1 MRLRFWGTRGSI
13 ATPGPTTLRYGG
25 NTSCVEVESDGG
37 ALIVL
42 DCGTGAAPLG
52 AALMQRGKALRGHLL
67 ISHSHWD
74 HIQGVPFFAPL
85 FVPGNEWDIYAPH
98 GFQQSIRETLAGQM
112 QHTYF
117 PVDLE
122 QLGATIRY
130 HDLTEGVFAIDDVTV
145 TARYLNHPALTLGY
159 RLESGGISIVYSCDH
174 EPHSRATAS
183 GAGEPEER
191 ARERAHVAFA
201 AGTDLVIHDA
211 QYRAT
216 EYAQKV
222 GWGHSTLEYAVAIAE
237 WAEAKALALTHHDP
251 RRGDDE
257 LDRDIEGVRARLKA
271 KGSALTVFAAA
282 EGQELEWQPR
292 PTTTTTATATTGEKP
307 GAKGA
312 AELAPAPQGTDR
324 PALLGVASAS
334 LYERLSRPLRADGIT
349 VLQAADKASVLA
361 LAASA
366 QPGLIVLDSDLPGDG
381 PGDGVAACRTLR
393 AGNLVSADIPIILVA
408 SHEPADT
415 TDCANDWL
423 IEPFSSIYARARM
436 RAWLMRTVC
445 RWKQPPQPSNEAQ
458 RLAAL
463 HALRILDTKPEE
475 RFDRLTRI
483 AAAAF
488 DAPISL
494 VTLVDKHR
502 QWFKSACGGNLAESP
517 RDVSFCAHAILED
530 QLLIVPD
537 TLDDPRFADNPAV
550 TGPQRIRFYAGC
562 PLKLDNG
569 AMIGTLCVA
578 DIRPRQPAAAHLAVL
593 KDLAQ
598 LVLRELQQPAS
609 VRSPLC

>member
-25 NTSCVEVESDGG
+25 NTSCVEVESSGG

-52 AALMQRGKALRGHLL
+52 ANLVQRGKARRGHLL

-85 FVPGNEWDIYAPH
+85 FVSGNEWDIYAPH
-98 GFQQSIRETLAGQM
+98 GFQHSIRETLAGQM

-145 TARYLNHPALTLGY
+145 TAHYLNHPALTLGY
-159 RLESGGISIVYSCDH
+159 RLESGGVSIVYSCDH
-174 EPHSRATAS
+174 EPHSRAMAS
-183 GAGEPEER
+183 GAGEPEEQ
-191 ARERAHVAFA
+191 ARERAHIAFA
-201 AGTDLVIHDA
+201 AGADLVIHDA
-211 QYRAT
+211 QYRAP

-237 WAEAKALALTHHDP
+237 WAETKALALTHHDP

-257 LDRDIEGVRARLKA
+257 LDRDIDGVRARLQA

-292 PTTTTTATATTGEKP
+292 PPTTDPKP
-307 GAKGA
+307 KTQSA
-312 AELAPAPQGTDR
+312 AAMLAPAPQGTDR

-334 LYERLSRPLRADGIT
+334 LYERLSQPLRADGIT
-349 VLQAADKASVLA
+349 VLQAPDKASVLE

-366 QPGLIVLDSDLPGDG
+366 LPGLIVLDQAL
-381 PGDGVAACRTLR
+381 PGDGVAVCRTLR
-393 AGNLVSADIPIILVA
+393 SGNLVSSDIPIILVA
-408 SHEPADT
+408 PHEPADAA
-415 TDCANDWL
+415 DCANDWL

-445 RWKQPPQPSNEAQ
+445 RWKQPPLPSNEAQ

-494 VTLVDKHR
+494 VTLVDRHR

-530 QLLIVPD
+530 RLLIVPD
-537 TLDDPRFADNPAV
+537 TLDDSRFADNPAV

-562 PLKLDNG
+562 PLKLDSG

-578 DIRPRQPAAAHLAVL
+578 DTRPRQPAAAHLAVL

-598 LVLRELQQPAS
+598 LVVRELQQQTP
-609 VRSPLC
+609 VRG